1 MKLVCG
7 VGFNDGK
14 YPTKINKIRL
24 PQYARWRS
32 MLYRCYTDNRN
43 ITNQSY
49 ERCVVSDNF
58 KSYSYFYEWYG
69 KNNVCGNLD
78 VNVDKDLLI
87 KNNKI
92 YSEDTCLILPTEI
105 NNTFN
110 RQCSARGE
118 YLIGVCFSERKM
130 KYAAYVRIDK
140 KNKTIGYFNSEIEA
154 FIAYKT
160 EKEKYI
166 KFLANKYRDSI
177 TEKAYKALM
186 SYRVEITD

>member
-1 MKLVCG
+1 
-7 VGFNDGK
+7 
-14 YPTKINKIRL
+14 
-24 PQYARWRS
+24 
-32 MLYRCYTDNRN
+32 
-43 ITNQSY
+43 
-49 ERCVVSDNF
+49 
-58 KSYSYFYEWYG
+58 
-69 KNNVCGNLD
+69 
-78 VNVDKDLLI
+78 
-87 KNNKI
+87 
-92 YSEDTCLILPTEI
+92 
-105 NNTFN
+105 
-110 RQCSARGE
+110 
-118 YLIGVCFSERKM
+118 M